1 MFDQLGMLTL
11 YVEGLLQ
18 DRTRM
23 RREEGDRGDIV
34 QNVIWIALFAA
45 AAIAIATIIIVK
57 FTGKAQSIPTG

>member
-1 MFDQLGMLTL
+1 MDQLGMLPL
-11 YVEGLLQ
+11 YLEGLWQ
-18 DRTRM
+18 DRTRS
-23 RREEGDRGDIV
+23 RREAGDRGDIV